1 MRYLDCI
8 FDLYGTLVDIHTD
21 ETRPEFW
28 REMAGWYAGQRAD
41 YEPEELKSAYLQAV
55 REAEAEMAAGDIPGG
70 YQEIQLET
78 VFARLFREKGVD
90 AEPSLI
96 QKTGRAFREASLD
109 YIRLYPG
116 AKELLLGL
124 RDRGRRVHLL
134 SNAQRMFTLYELETL
149 GLISLFDSVSISSDC
164 GVKKPDPRFF
174 RRLLQERGIDPARAI
189 MVGNDGDC
197 DIRGAQAVGLAT
209 VYIRSNLSP
218 AEPMP
223 PADYTLP
230 QMDLGQVYKILT
242 ED

>member
-21 ETRPEFW
+21 ETRPEFG

>member
-28 REMAGWYAGQRAD
+28 REMAGWYAGQGAD
-41 YEPEELKSAYLQAV
+41 YTPEALMAAYFQAV
-55 REAEAEMAAGDIPGG
+55 REGEAEMAAGDIPGG
-70 YQEIQLET
+70 YQEIRLEA

-90 AEPSLI
+90 ADPSLI
-96 QKTGRAFREASLD
+96 QKTGRAFRRASLD

-124 RDRGRRVHLL
+124 RARGQRVHLL
-134 SNAQRMFTLYELETL
+134 SNAQRMFTLYELEKL
-149 GLISLFDSVSISSDC
+149 GLIPLFDSISISSDC

-174 RRLLQERGIDPARAI
+174 RRLLQERGIDPSRAV

-209 VYIRSNLSP
+209 LYIRSNLSP

-223 PADYTLP
+223 PADYILP
-230 QMDLGQVYKILT
+230 QMDLGRVFKILT